1 MIHSV
6 RFIAVL
12 DTNVLHPVVVR
23 DILFWL
29 AYYDL
34 YRPAWS
40 KHIFEEWEK
49 LIRKKNPSF
58 DDFEVA
64 KRLKKADEVFPFAR
78 VENYENLIDGLALKD
93 PNDRH
98 VLAAAIKINAN
109 VIVTQNLKD
118 FPTDYLAKFNL
129 DSKDPDD
136 FICDIIDLDI
146 ENAVDAFKDMVFHKR
161 NPDLDEFQVLDQLR
175 NAGLN
180 ESANFLHSQI

>member
-23 DILFWL
+23 DLLFWL

-40 KHIFEEWEK
+40 EHIFEEWEK
-49 LIRKKNPSF
+49 LIRRKNPNY
-58 DDFEVA
+58 DDVKVDE
-64 KRLKKADEVFPFAR
+64 RLKRADRAFPFAR
-78 VENYENLIDGLALKD
+78 VENFENLIDGLTLKD

-109 VIVTQNLKD
+109 VIV
-118 FPTDYLAKFNL
+118 
-129 DSKDPDD
+129 
-136 FICDIIDLDI
+136 
-146 ENAVDAFKDMVFHKR
+146 
-161 NPDLDEFQVLDQLR
+161 
-175 NAGLN
+175 
-180 ESANFLHSQI
+180 